1 MRRCLVIGLIVVL
14 VAGCGSTP
22 ENRYYTL
29 SVQPPSIAVPAVP
42 RCMVGLTLAAVRL
55 PGVNDRPQLV
65 VRTGPQTV
73 DIREFDRWAEPLD
86 QMVRRI
92 LAEDLAMRLGSFNR
106 SPTAAEPER
115 RLFVAVDEFMAAQ
128 SGVSR
133 LTGRWWMLDRG
144 DDSARKVVR
153 NFALTQPVEAS
164 QSAQV
169 AAAMSGLLAAL
180 ADEIVCN

>member
-1 MRRCLVIGLIVVL
+1 MRRCLVLGLVGVL

-29 SVQPPSIAVPAVP
+29 SVEPPTVAAPTVP
-42 RCMVGLTLAAVRL
+42 RCMVDLTLAAVRL
-55 PGVNDRPQLV
+55 PGVTDRSQLV

-92 LAEDLAMRLGSFNR
+92 LAEDLATRLGSFNR
-106 SPTAAEPER
+106 SPRAADPER
-115 RLFVAVDEFMAAQ
+115 RLFVAVDEFMAAE

-133 LTGRWWMLDRG
+133 LTGRWWTLDRG
-144 DDSARKVVR
+144 DDSARRVVR
-153 NFALTQPVEAS
+153 SFALTQPVETS